1 MTTLKQTCPK
11 ILLLTSTVSL
21 FLTGCFKAPGTSGKT
36 SSTDSRVSSITT
48 GVGRTD
54 AADQSIQSRFECK
67 DYGNGRYRPYYL
79 QAIDGSSEL
88 KDYSQTPKGLLG
100 QNAMKS
106 LEECNQALQHANHKY
121 GVICSRTGLDGWKPT
136 LYTGTVPGRADFGYL
151 GGSSIMKFED
161 CLKSTAASS
170 EKGVCYWGGSAW
182 FAGRIDRQGNSIAG
196 PFNSVDTCIEAT
208 KAE

>member
-1 MTTLKQTCPK
+1 MQISGHTLPNFMIAAGLVSV
-11 ILLLTSTVSL
+11 ILSACLR
-21 FLTGCFKAPGTSGKT
+21 APAGNDKPGPS
-36 SSTDSRVSSITT
+36 DSQVATITT
-48 GVGRTD
+48 GVGRTIT
-54 AADQSIQSRFECK
+54 AEPAQSRFECK

-79 QAIDGSSEL
+79 QAVDGSSEI

-106 LEECNQALQHANHKY
+106 LEECNEALKHANHKY

-151 GGSSIMKFED
+151 GGSSIVNFKD

-182 FAGRIDRQGNSIAG
+182 FAGRIDREGKSLAG
-196 PFNSVDTCIEAT
+196 PFPSVDSCIEKT
-208 KAE
+208 KPE